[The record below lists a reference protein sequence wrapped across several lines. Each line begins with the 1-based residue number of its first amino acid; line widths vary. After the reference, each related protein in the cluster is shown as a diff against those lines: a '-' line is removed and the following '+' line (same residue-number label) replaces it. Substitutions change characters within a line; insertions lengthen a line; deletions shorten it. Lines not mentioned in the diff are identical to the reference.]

1 VSYNPPSLQ
10 QLRDSFV
17 AEVEAALATDIPL
30 LPVAVTRVLGTMYA
44 AGVMLIYK
52 LAGWNLLQQ
61 YAEFASF
68 DEVTVNGKRLRPL
81 VAIGN
86 AWGVPPPFGATRA
99 LQTIEL
105 TVVTQSGS
113 IPANT
118 RLTFTG
124 NSFIYVT
131 RSSVSLNAATV
142 QVDIESVSGPN
153 NGLGTGAASTIP
165 IGSKVQFVSAE
176 PNVVRDAIV
185 VATLSAGEDAETERS
200 YRKRVLDKR
209 RRPPQGGAHADY
221 FHWALE
227 NQGIVAAYPYN
238 SYPGRIDVY
247 IEASEASSGSADGI
261 PTVGQIAAVQTYID
275 QPTRKPA
282 NDGVTV
288 KAITRTGFEVTVNGL
303 VVENE
308 SVVRTRI
315 AEALDQHFRT
325 REPYIE
331 GLSTPPRADLITQP
345 TVSAVVLDVVQ
356 AYAGYV
362 FSINT
367 VAYQKL
373 EYGEKAKLAPG
384 GPTFVA

>member
-1 VSYNPPSLQ
+1 MSYSTPTLA
-10 QLRDSFV
+10 QLRDAFV

-30 LPVAVTRVLGTMYA
+30 LPVAVTRVLGAMYA
-44 AGVMLIYK
+44 AGVMMIYK

-68 DEVTVNGKRLRPL
+68 DEVVVNGKAIRPL

-86 AWGVPPPFGATRA
+86 SWGVPPPFGATRA
-99 LQTIEL
+99 LQTVEL
-105 TVVTQSGS
+105 TVVTQTGS

-118 RLTFTG
+118 RLTFSG
-124 NSFIYVT
+124 NSFVYVT
-131 RSSVSLNAATV
+131 RSSVALNAATV
-142 QVDIESVSGPN
+142 QVDIESISGPN

-165 IGSKVQFVSAE
+165 IGSKVQFISAE
-176 PNVVRDAIV
+176 PNVARDAVV
-185 VATLSAGEDAETERS
+185 VATLSAGEDAEKEAS

-238 SYPGRIDVY
+238 SFPGRIDVY

-261 PTVGQIAAVQTYID
+261 PTVGQIAAVQAYID

-288 KAITRTGFEVTVNGL
+288 KAITRTGFDVTVNGL
-303 VVENE
+303 VVENA
-308 SVVRTRI
+308 SVVQARI
-315 AEALDQHFRT
+315 EEALDQHLRT

-331 GLSTPPRADLITQP
+331 GLSTPPRADLITEP

-356 AYAGYV
+356 AYSGYV

-373 EYGEKAKLAPG
+373 EYGEKAKLG
-384 GPTFVA
+384 TLTFVS

>member
-1 VSYNPPSLQ
+1 MSDPTLTE
-10 QLRDSFV
+10 LRDAFV
-17 AEVEAALATDIPL
+17 AEVESELATDIPL
-30 LPVAVTRVLGTMYA
+30 LPVAVTRVLGAMYA
-44 AGVMLIYK
+44 AGVTMIRK
-52 LAGWNLLQQ
+52 LGNWNLLQQ
-61 YAEFASF
+61 FAEFAEF
-68 DEVTVNGKRLRPL
+68 NEVTVNGKAIRPL
-81 VAIGN
+81 VALGN
-86 AWGVPPPFGATRA
+86 SWGVPPPYGASRA
-99 LQTIEL
+99 VQTIEL
-105 TVVTQSGS
+105 TVTTQSGS

-118 RLTFTG
+118 RLSFTG
-124 NSFIYVT
+124 NSFVYVT
-131 RSSVSLNAATV
+131 RSSVTLNASTV
-142 QVDIESVSGPN
+142 QVTIESISGPN

-165 IGSKVQFVSAE
+165 IGSKIQFISAQE
-176 PNVVRDAIV
+176 NVARDAVV
-185 VATLSAGEDAETERS
+185 VATISAGEDAESERS

-247 IEASEASSGSADGI
+247 IEASEESSGSADGI
-261 PTVGQIAAVQTYID
+261 PTSGQIAAVQAYID

-288 KAITRTGFEVTVNGL
+288 KAITRTGFDVTVNGL
-303 VVENE
+303 VVENA
-308 SVVRTRI
+308 SVVEARI
-315 AEALDQHFRT
+315 EEALDQHFRT
-325 REPYIE
+325 REPYID
-331 GLSTPPRADLITQP
+331 GLSTPPRSDLITQP

-373 EYGEKAKLAPG
+373 EYGEKAKLG
-384 GPTFVA
+384 TITFVA

>member
-1 VSYNPPSLQ
+1 MSYSTPTLV
-10 QLRDSFV
+10 QLRDAFV

-30 LPVAVTRVLGTMYA
+30 LPVAVTRVLGAMYA
-44 AGVMLIYK
+44 AGVMMIYK

-68 DEVTVNGKRLRPL
+68 DEVVVNGKAIRPL

-86 AWGVPPPFGATRA
+86 SWGVPPPYGASRA
-99 LQTIEL
+99 IQTVQL

-118 RLTFTG
+118 RMTFSG
-124 NSFIYVT
+124 NSFVYVT
-131 RSSVSLNAATV
+131 RTAVALSASTV

-165 IGSKVQFVSAE
+165 IGSKVQFISAE
-176 PNVVRDAIV
+176 PNVTRDAVV
-185 VATLSAGEDAETERS
+185 VATLSAGEDAEGERA

-227 NQGIVAAYPYN
+227 NQGIVAAYSYN
-238 SYPGRIDVY
+238 AYPGRIDLY
-247 IEASEASSGSADGI
+247 IEASEASSGSPDGI
-261 PTVGQIAAVQTYID
+261 PTSGQIAAVQAYID

-282 NDGVTV
+282 NDGLTV
-288 KAITRTGFEVTVNGL
+288 KAITRTGFDVTINGL
-303 VVENE
+303 VVENQP
-308 SVVRTRI
+308 VVEARI
-315 AEALDQHFRT
+315 SEALDQHLRT

-331 GLSTPPRADLITQP
+331 GLSTPPRSDLITQP

-362 FSINT
+362 FSIDT

-373 EYGEKAKLAPG
+373 EYGEKAKLG
-384 GPTFVA
+384 TLTFVA